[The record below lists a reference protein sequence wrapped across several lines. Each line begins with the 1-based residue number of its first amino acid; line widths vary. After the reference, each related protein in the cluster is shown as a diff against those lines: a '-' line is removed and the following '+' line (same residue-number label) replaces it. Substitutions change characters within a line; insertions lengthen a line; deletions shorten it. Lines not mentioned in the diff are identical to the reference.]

1 LAMYEGTTFAYI
13 KNQTNVNQIQW
24 MKMNEWMNYT
34 KTYSSTY
41 YNHDNAIKTLRQV

>member
-24 MKMNEWMNYT
+24 MKMNELYKN
-34 KTYSSTY
+34 
-41 YNHDNAIKTLRQV
+41 I